1 MLGFA
6 WLALRQAEDA
16 LKAGRLE
23 EAHRLLGQPAA
34 QGHKNSWELMT
45 QVARGFVER
54 GRQRVKHN
62 DLESAWHDL
71 LQAEQLGR
79 SESDAGQLRKDLVEA
94 GLLEARTYLRAGEPG
109 KAVELLAQLRDRGVR
124 LPESNLM
131 EEAAKNWSHARDQA
145 SQGEFAQ
152 ALDTLE
158 RVRGL
163 LREPNPPLERL
174 SDEMSQRHRTF
185 SALLP
190 RLHEAVNGKQWRE
203 AMEVAEQILAVAPRH
218 AQARQTRSMAW
229 KSVEPATVAAVE
241 PVVERAP
248 AAKAMERKEPAQR
261 FLLWVDGVG
270 GFLICLAN
278 RVTIGQATPETFV
291 DVPLFADVSRLHAS
305 LTRDEEGY
313 LLEGVRSVQVNGKR
327 VERALLQANDRITLG
342 TSCQFHFR
350 QPAPVSASARLD
362 LVSGHRLP
370 LALDGVLLMADTL
383 LLGEGSLTHV
393 ALPSVRPPVV
403 LYRHKEGLAVRYG
416 GKLTIDGRSARERE
430 VLRPGSTVRGEEFA
444 FTLEPAGARLV
455 GA

>member
-62 DLESAWHDL
+62 DLEAAWHDL

-79 SESDAGQLRKDLVEA
+79 SENDAGQLRKDLVEA

-109 KAVELLAQLRDRGVR
+109 KAVELLAQLKDRGVR
-124 LPESNLM
+124 LSESNLM
-131 EEAAKNWSHARDQA
+131 EEAAKNWLHARDHA

-152 ALDTLE
+152 ALDMLE
-158 RVRGL
+158 RVCGL

-174 SDEMSQRHRTF
+174 RDELSQRHRTF

-229 KSVEPATVAAVE
+229 KSVEPATLAAVA
-241 PVVERAP
+241 PVVDRAP
-248 AAKAMERKEPAQR
+248 APKAVERKEPAQR

-313 LLEGVRSVQVNGKR
+313 LLEGVRSVHVNGKK

-416 GKLTIDGRSARERE
+416 GKLTIDGRAARERE
-430 VLRPGSTVRGEEFA
+430 ALRPGSTVRGEEFA

>member
-1 MLGFA
+1 M
-6 WLALRQAEDA
+6 ALRQAEDA
-16 LKAGRLE
+16 IKAGRLE

-34 QGHKNSWELMT
+34 QGHKNSWELMRE
-45 QVARGFVER
+45 VARGFVER
-54 GRQRVKHN
+54 GRQRLTHN
-62 DLESAWHDL
+62 DLEAAWHDL

-79 SESDAGQLRKDLVEA
+79 AENDAGKLRQDLVEA

-109 KAVELLAQLRDRGVR
+109 KAVELLAQLKDRGVR

-131 EEAAKNWSHARDQA
+131 EEAAKNWLHARDQA
-145 SQGEFAQ
+145 GQGDFAQ
-152 ALDTLE
+152 ALDTLQ

-174 SDEMSQRHRTF
+174 CDELSHRHRTF
-185 SALLP
+185 SMLLP
-190 RLHEAVNGKQWRE
+190 RLHEAVNGKRWR
-203 AMEVAEQILAVAPRH
+203 RH

-248 AAKAMERKEPAQR
+248 AAKALERKEPAQR

-278 RVTIGQATPETFV
+278 RVTMGQATPETFV
-291 DVPLFADVSRLHAS
+291 DVPLFADVSRMHAS

-313 LLEGVRSVQVNGKR
+313 LLEGVRSVQVNGRK

-383 LLGEGSLTHV
+383 LLGAGSLTHV
-393 ALPSVRPPVV
+393 SLPDVRPPVV
-403 LYRHKEGLAVRYG
+403 LYRHKEGLAVRHN
-416 GKLTIDGRSARERE
+416 GKLTIDGRAARERE